1 MSALPA
7 ADLPDAVER
16 VAASVVGFATRHRAS
31 SGVLWRDGIAVGSA
45 SALWRSASVSVLR
58 PDGEPVR
65 GEVRGIDASTDL
77 AAIAVPGLSQPVPAR
92 ATTAASRVG
101 DFVFAAGRKASGI
114 TQASFGR
121 IGAVGGEWRTWR
133 GGRIERLLQL
143 DGGLYA
149 GFEGA
154 AVADATGGLLG
165 IASPAFSRQRAIVLS
180 LETVDRVL
188 DQLLVHGRVV
198 QGWLGIAAQPVQA
211 LLDGE
216 TVRGLL
222 VSSVV
227 QDGPAA
233 KGGLQV
239 GDVIVKVAS
248 RPVERLDA
256 LRDAL
261 QVGADVSVLV
271 SRGGQAVTLTLGVA
285 PRPGARC
292 CG

>member
-1 MSALPA
+1 MSALPR

-45 SALWRSASVSVLR
+45 SALWRSTSVSVLR

-65 GEVRGIDASTDL
+65 GEVRGLDPATDL
-77 AAIAVPGLSQPVPAR
+77 AAVAVPGLSQPLPAR
-92 ATTAASRVG
+92 SAGAAPRVG
-101 DFVFAAGRKASGI
+101 DFVFAAGRKPSGI

-121 IGAVGGEWRTWR
+121 VGAVGGEWRTWR

-149 GFEGA
+149 GFEGG
-154 AVADATGGLLG
+154 AVADADGGVLG
-165 IASPAFSRQRAIVLS
+165 IASPAFSRQRAIVLPAT
-180 LETVDRVL
+180 TVDRVL

-211 LLDGE
+211 ALDGE

-222 VSSVV
+222 VSSVAE
-227 QDGPAA
+227 DGPAA

-239 GDVIVKVAS
+239 GDVIVKVAG

-271 SRGGQAVTLTLGVA
+271 SRGGKGTTLTLTVA
-285 PRPGARC
+285 SRPGARC

>member
-7 ADLPDAVER
+7 PDLPDAVER

-45 SALWRSASVSVLR
+45 SALWRASTITVLR

-65 GEVRGIDASTDL
+65 GEVRGIDAATDL
-77 AAIAVPGLSQPVPAR
+77 AAVAVPGLAQPLPAR
-92 ATTAASRVG
+92 ASGTGPRVG
-101 DFVFAAGRKASGI
+101 DFVFAVGRKASGI

-121 IGAVGGEWRTWR
+121 LGAVAAEWRTWR

-154 AVADATGGLLG
+154 AVADADGAVLG
-165 IASPAFSRQRAIVLS
+165 IASPAFSRQRAIVLPA
-180 LETVDRVL
+180 ETVDRVL
-188 DQLLVHGRVV
+188 EPLLIHGRVV

-222 VSSVV
+222 VSSVAE
-227 QDGPAA
+227 DGPAA
-233 KGGLQV
+233 KGGVQV
-239 GDVIVKVAS
+239 GDVIVKVAG
-248 RPVERLDA
+248 RAVERIEA

-261 QVGADVSVLV
+261 QVGAEASVLV
-271 SRGGQAVTLTLGVA
+271 SRGGRGTTLSLTVA
-285 PRPGARC
+285 PRPGARAC
-292 CG
+292 R